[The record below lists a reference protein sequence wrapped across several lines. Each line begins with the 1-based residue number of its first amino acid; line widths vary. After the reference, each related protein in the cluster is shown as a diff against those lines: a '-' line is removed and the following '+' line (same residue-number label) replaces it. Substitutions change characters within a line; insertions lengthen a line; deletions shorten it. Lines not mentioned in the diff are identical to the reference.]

1 MTRVDDA
8 RQALGVRLRDLR
20 VSARITGRGL
30 AAAADWHPA
39 KVSKIEHGKQL
50 PSEEDLAIW
59 CRLTDNKL
67 ALPDLAAALRNVD
80 AAYMEWRRIAATGHA
95 HRQRQSM
102 KLEGAASLVRGFDSL
117 IPPALL
123 QTRHYA
129 EAVLSRCIRF
139 LDAPDD
145 LDAALAARM
154 ERQQVLRAPG
164 HRFHFVIAES
174 ALYTSV
180 GSEEIR
186 RAQMEHLL
194 SSMHLPR
201 LRIGVLPDTAEFFY
215 ETTNFL
221 LYDDKIAQV
230 ETISAELTIRQPR
243 ELALYERA
251 FEMLTEQAVYGN
263 TARELVMI
271 AINGKDR

>member
-8 RQALGVRLRDLR
+8 RQALGVRLRELR
-20 VSARITGRGL
+20 VSARLTGRGL
-30 AAAADWHPA
+30 AAAAGWHPT
-39 KVSKIEHGKQL
+39 KVSKIEHGKTV
-50 PSEEDLAIW
+50 PSEEDLATW

-67 ALPDLAAALRNVD
+67 ALPDLIATLRNVN
-80 AAYMEWRRIAATGHA
+80 AAYMEWRRITATGHA
-95 HRQRQSM
+95 HRQRQSI
-102 KLEGAASLVRGFDSL
+102 KTEGASTLVRGFDCL
-117 IPPALL
+117 IPPGLL

-129 EAVLSRCIRF
+129 EVVLSRCIRF

-145 LDAALAARM
+145 ISAALAARM

-164 HRFHFVIAES
+164 HRFHFIIGES

-186 RAQMEHLL
+186 RAQIEHLL

-201 LRIGVLPDTAEFFY
+201 LRIGVLPNSAEFFY

-243 ELALYERA
+243 ELVLYERA
-251 FEMLTEQAVYGN
+251 FKMLTEQSVYGN
-263 TARELVMI
+263 DARDLILM
-271 AINGKDR
+271 AIDR

>member
-8 RQALGVRLRDLR
+8 RQVLGVRLRDLR
-20 VSARITGRGL
+20 VSARMTGRGL
-30 AAAADWHPA
+30 AAAAGWHPA

-80 AAYMEWRRIAATGHA
+80 AAYMEWRRIAATGRA
-95 HRQRQSM
+95 HRQRQSI
-102 KLEGAASLVRGFDSL
+102 KLEGAASLVRGFDCL
-117 IPPALL
+117 IPPGLL

-164 HRFHFVIAES
+164 HRFHFVVAES